1 MRERFVEKSSHLIL
15 AEARLNAPIRSG
27 ELRDSGEIRRTT
39 RSAQTTT
46 DTITFSRVAP
56 GPGYI
61 FDVAKWTHDP
71 EEFPR
76 DGYTPSS
83 PDPRVGPKYLLR
95 AYEAHSAELNVEFV
109 ESVRFAVK

>member
-1 MRERFVEKSSHLIL
+1 MIRYRVRLTRDGTETFKNKILNIPTMRERFVEKSSHLIL

-83 PDPRVGPKYLLR
+83 PDP
-95 AYEAHSAELNVEFV
+95 
-109 ESVRFAVK
+109 